1 MKYLSI
7 ASIVLAGAMILG
19 CSQEDLPNLQPEPP
33 SGNVVIRT
41 ATISMEGE
49 EPTRALTEHG
59 VKTFKAGDKIAV
71 VYEKTNEVFAKAVA
85 TLAAG
90 DITNEGYQRRTVF
103 TPFGNSTS

>member
-1 MKYLSI
+1 MTKTMKYLSI

-19 CSQEDLPNLQPEPP
+19 CSQEDLPNLQPETP

-71 VYEKTNEVFAKAVA
+71 VNDPVCAVVCFCKGA
-85 TLAAG
+85 VPRAEAG
-90 DITNEGYQRRTVF
+90 LSFFKKRLLRF
-103 TPFGNSTS
+103 